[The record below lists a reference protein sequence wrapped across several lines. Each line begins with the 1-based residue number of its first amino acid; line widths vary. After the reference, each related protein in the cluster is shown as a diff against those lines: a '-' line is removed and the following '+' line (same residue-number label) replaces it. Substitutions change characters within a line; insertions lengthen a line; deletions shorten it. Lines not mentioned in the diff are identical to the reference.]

1 MHGILLSL
9 TLVMAIASVL
19 IGVDRMIN
27 SEQNRGLEPQ
37 IAATAPSSGVVV
49 RQAVTVHP
57 TLEPTPAPTR
67 EPAYFLYTVQRGD
80 TLIDIAATFG
90 LNLDHMLWANPE
102 HIDDPDLLHVG
113 DRLLIPSLEGMIYYV
128 KPGDILAAR
137 GRLLPAREPADSG
150 PPVEEP
156 EPPE

>member
-1 MHGILLSL
+1 MHGILLIL

-19 IGVDRMIN
+19 IGVDRMIS
-27 SEQNRGLEPQ
+27 SEQNQGLRPEVT
-37 IAATAPSSGVVV
+37 ATAPSSGVVV
-49 RQAVTVHP
+49 RQAEP
-57 TLEPTPAPTR
+57 TLEPAPAPTATR

-80 TLIDIAATFG
+80 TLTDIAIAFG

-113 DRLLIPSLEGMIYYV
+113 DRLLIPSLEGMIYFV
-128 KPGDILAAR
+128 KPGDILSAM
-137 GRLLPAREPADSG
+137 GRLLPAPEPADPG
-150 PPVEEP
+150 PPTEQS